1 MTAGDVTRLA
11 SALSDRYRIARE
23 LGAGGM
29 ATVYLAED
37 VRHRRRVALKLLHPE
52 LSAVLGPERFL
63 KEIELTA
70 SLQHPHILPL
80 FDSGSVDGQLYYVMP
95 YVDGQTLRARLEREG
110 QLPVGHATRIAREVA
125 DALQYAHERG
135 IVHRDIKPEN
145 ILLQGEHA
153 LVTDCGIALAV
164 EHAGGQRMTQTGL
177 SLGTPQYMAPEQ
189 AMGEKTVDARADVYA
204 LGVVTYEMLAG
215 EPPFT
220 GPNAQAIVARVLT
233 EKPRTLAEQRD
244 TVPPS
249 VNAAVLT
256 ALHKLPADRFATAA
270 EFAAALADARAE
282 PGGAPAYRA
291 TRGPGLPGTRRA
303 TIALAAVCVVTTVA
317 AIAGWLRRP
326 ERVEQP
332 LVRFTIPLAGEDVAR
347 QPGSYG
353 PRLAISPDGQRV
365 AFVGPSPLER
375 QVYVRALGDPAPR
388 AVAGTEGAYQ
398 PVFSPDGASL
408 AFVVGDLIRRTELAS
423 GRISTV
429 CTLPRGNE
437 LVDGMAWGDDDS
449 LLVIQGRRDQVLRI
463 AASGGS
469 PRVLRLARD
478 TTAAGRP
485 VLMFWPDV
493 LPGGATAVV
502 NVNDGDVKLQLLS
515 LRTGRR
521 TDLMAGNVFARYAHP
536 GRLIVQNEDLSV
548 SAVPFDASAGRVTGS
563 PVVILPSLLQTVGNA
578 GEFAVSRTGVFAYIP
593 GGAPRR
599 TVVSV
604 DRTGRPEVLIAK
616 PGAYDDARFSPDGSR
631 VVLDEGIGSRR
642 DLWLYDIARATMSRL
657 TFESDN
663 FFPAW
668 SPDGRRIAFTSRRAG
683 PAGIFVISADGASA
697 PRALVNTSVL
707 SFSGSFSPDGRTLYY
722 RRTDP
727 KLGFDLFSVGVD
739 DTAHVER
746 AVLQTRF
753 NESAPMVSP
762 NGHLLAYVSDESG
775 RSEIYVRRL
784 DGTGSRWL
792 VTTNG
797 GMEPLWRRDGGELY
811 FRRGPDVF
819 AVSVQGDAPPRF
831 GNAVKLFSGSYVAN
845 TRSTN
850 FDVSPDGKR
859 FLMIRV
865 DRSDERIEVTT
876 DWRALLGAG
885 GGEQRR

>member
-1 MTAGDVTRLA
+1 MTVGDFARLA
-11 SALSDRYRIARE
+11 SALSDRYRIERE

-37 VRHRRRVALKLLHPE
+37 VRHRRKVALKLLHPE
-52 LSAVLGPERFL
+52 LSAVLGPDRFL

-110 QLPVGHATRIAREVA
+110 QLSVAHATRIAREVA

-145 ILLQGEHA
+145 ILLQGGHA
-153 LVTDCGIALAV
+153 LVTDFGIALAV
-164 EHAGGQRMTQTGL
+164 EQAGGQRMTQTGL

-189 AMGEKTVDARADVYA
+189 AMGERTVDARADIYA

-233 EKPRTLAEQRD
+233 EKPRALAEQRD
-244 TVPPS
+244 TVPAS

-256 ALHKLPADRFATAA
+256 ALQKLPADRYATAA
-270 EFAAALADARAE
+270 EFAAALGDAHAE
-282 PGGAPAYRA
+282 PGGAPAYGRPS
-291 TRGPGLPGTRRA
+291 GPVLPGTRRT
-303 TIALAAVCVVTTVA
+303 TIALAAVCVVTTVV
-317 AIAGWLRRP
+317 AIAAWLRRP

-332 LVRFTIPLAGEDVAR
+332 LVRFTIPLTGGDVAR
-347 QPGSYG
+347 TPGSYG

-365 AFVGPSPLER
+365 AFIGPSPLER
-375 QVYVRALGDPAPR
+375 QLYVRALGDPTPR
-388 AVAGTEGAYQ
+388 ALAGTEGAYQ

-408 AFVVGDLIRRTELAS
+408 AFVVGDLVRRTELS
-423 GRISTV
+423 TGRTVTV

-449 LLVIQGRRDQVLRI
+449 LLVIQGRRDQALRI
-463 AASGGS
+463 AASGGV
-469 PRVLRLARD
+469 PHVLRLARD

-493 LPGGATAVV
+493 LPGSEFAVV

-515 LRTGRR
+515 LRTGGRA
-521 TDLMAGNVFARYAHP
+521 DLMAGNVFARYAHP
-536 GRLIVQNEDLSV
+536 GQLIVQNEDLSV
-548 SAVPFDASAGRVTGS
+548 SAVPFDLSAGRVTGS
-563 PVVILPSLLQTVGNA
+563 PTVILPSVLQTVGNA
-578 GEFAVSRTGVFAYIP
+578 GEFAVARNGVFAYMP

-604 DRTGRPEVLIAK
+604 DRTGRADVLIAR
-616 PGAYDDARFSPDGSR
+616 PGAYDDARFSPDRSR
-631 VVLDEGIGSRR
+631 VVLAEGVGSRR
-642 DLWLYDIARATMSRL
+642 DLWLYDLARATMSRL

-663 FFPAW
+663 FFPTW
-668 SPDGRRIAFTSRRAG
+668 SPDGRRIAFTSRRTG
-683 PAGIFVISADGASA
+683 PAGIFVISADGAPA
-697 PRALVNTSVL
+697 PRALVNTNVL
-707 SFSGSFSPDGRTLYY
+707 SFTGSFSADGRTLYY

-727 KLGFDLFSVGVD
+727 KLGFDIFSVVLD

-762 NGHLLAYVSDESG
+762 NGRLLAYVSDESG

-784 DGTGSRWL
+784 EGTDRQWL
-792 VTTNG
+792 LTTDG
-797 GMEPLWRRDGGELY
+797 GMEPLWRRDGRELY

-819 AVSVQGDAPPRF
+819 AVSVYGDSTPRF

-859 FLMIRV
+859 FLMIRAE
-865 DRSDERIEVTT
+865 RSDEQIDVTT
-876 DWRALLGAG
+876 DWHALLRSQD
-885 GGEQRR
+885 GEQR